1 MPQPPVEG
9 AAQAAPKSLVSRLI
23 GVIVAPKATFQSV
36 VANPSWFGMLA
47 LLCVAMAILVGGFLL
62 TKVGQQAWLDSATTS
77 SFSGRVT
84 DQQYEAM
91 AKIAPYVGY
100 IAVVQ
105 MLIGIPII
113 CLITAGILFAVFN
126 AAMGGTATFK
136 QLYAV
141 VVHSS
146 AISLLGQCY
155 TVPMNYLRGTMSSAS
170 TLGVLLPMVDDTSL
184 VGRLLGM
191 IDLFLIW
198 WLVVLAIGLGVL
210 YRRKT
215 SPIAWSLLSVYAVI
229 AVIIAVIRSRMGG
242 A

>member
-1 MPQPPVEG
+1 MPQPLAEG
-9 AAQAAPKSLVSRLI
+9 TAPAAPRSLVSRLI
-23 GVIVAPKATFQSV
+23 GVITAPKATFQSV
-36 VANPSWFGMLA
+36 VANPSWIGMLA
-47 LLCVAMAILVGGFLL
+47 LLSITMAILVGGFLF
-62 TKVGQQAWLDSATTS
+62 TKVGQQAWLDTATTS
-77 SFSGRVT
+77 SFSGPVT
-84 DQQYEAM
+84 DQQYEGM

-100 IAVVQ
+100 FGVAQ

-136 QLYAV
+136 QLFAV

-146 AISLLGQCY
+146 AVSLLGQCY
-155 TVPMNYLRGTMSSAS
+155 TVPMNYARGTMSSAS
-170 TLGVLLPMVDDTSL
+170 TLGVLLPMVDETSL

-198 WLVVLAIGLGVL
+198 WMVVLAIGLGVL
-210 YRRKT
+210 YRRKA

-229 AVIIAVIRSRMGG
+229 ALVIAVIRSRMGG

>member
-1 MPQPPVEG
+1 MPQPLVEG
-9 AAQAAPKSLVSRLI
+9 TAPAAPKALVSRLI
-23 GVIVAPKATFQSV
+23 GVITAPKATFQSV

-47 LLCVAMAILVGGFLL
+47 LLCVAMAVLVGGFLL
-62 TKVGQQAWLDSATTS
+62 TKVGQQAWLDTATTS
-77 SFSGRVT
+77 SFSGQVT

-100 IAVVQ
+100 FAVAQ

-136 QLYAV
+136 QLFAV

-146 AISLLGQCY
+146 AVSLLGQCY
-155 TVPMNYLRGTMSSAS
+155 TVPMNYMRGTMTSAS
-170 TLGVLLPMVDDTSL
+170 TLGVLLPMIDDTSL

-215 SPIAWSLLSVYAVI
+215 APIAWSLLSVYAVI
-229 AVIIAVIRSRMGG
+229 ALVIAVIRSRMGG